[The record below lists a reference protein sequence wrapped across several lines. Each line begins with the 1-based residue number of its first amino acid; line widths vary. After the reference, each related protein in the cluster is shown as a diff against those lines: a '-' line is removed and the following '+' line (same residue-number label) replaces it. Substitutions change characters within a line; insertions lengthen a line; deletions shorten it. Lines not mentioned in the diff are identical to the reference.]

1 MDVAYLGLLLQGLW
15 VTIQLSIL
23 SILISLAVGIVVAV
37 LRLSPLGPVSAF
49 AQGYVEFFRNIP
61 LLIILFF
68 VLNGLPQAGIT
79 LSFFWTGVAGLSV
92 YTSAY
97 VAEVVRAGLE
107 SIAKGQTEAARSLG
121 LSWLQMMR
129 LVLLPQALRQ
139 TVPPLGN
146 LFVALVKNTS
156 LASAVAVPELL
167 YQAELIEGRT
177 FSPEVFLIAGAMY
190 LVLTIPLGGL
200 VNLIEQR
207 ISLARVTR

>member
-1 MDVAYLGLLLQGLW
+1 MNAANLSLLLQGLW
-15 VTIQLSIL
+15 ITIQLSVL
-23 SILISLAVGIVVAV
+23 SILISLVLGTFIAV
-37 LRLSPLGPVSAF
+37 LRISPLGPVSAF

-79 LSFFWTGVAGLSV
+79 LPFFWTGVAGLSA
-92 YTSAY
+92 YTAAY
-97 VAEVVRAGLE
+97 VAEVLRAGLE

-121 LSWLQMMR
+121 LTWGQMMR
-129 LVLLPQALRQ
+129 LVLLPQALRL
-139 TVPPLGN
+139 TIPPLGN

-167 YQAELIEGRT
+167 YQAGVIEGRT
-177 FSPEVFLIAGAMY
+177 FDPEVFIIAGLLY

-200 VNLIEQR
+200 VNLVER
-207 ISLARVTR
+207 RFSLARVSR

>member
-1 MDVAYLGLLLQGLW
+1 MNAANLSLLLQGLW
-15 VTIQLSIL
+15 ITIQLSVL
-23 SILISLAVGIVVAV
+23 SILISLALGTFIAV
-37 LRLSPLGPVSAF
+37 LRISPFGPVSAI

-79 LSFFWTGVAGLSV
+79 LPFFWTGVAGLSA
-92 YTSAY
+92 YTAAY
-97 VAEVVRAGLE
+97 VAEVVRSGLE

-121 LSWLQMMR
+121 LTWGQLMR
-129 LVLLPQALRQ
+129 LVLLPQALRL
-139 TVPPLGN
+139 TIPPLGN

-167 YQAELIEGRT
+167 YQAGVIEGRT
-177 FSPEVFLIAGAMY
+177 FDPEVFIIAGMLY

-200 VNLIEQR
+200 VNLVER
-207 ISLARVTR
+207 RFSLARVNR

>member
-1 MDVAYLGLLLQGLW
+1 MDAASLSLLLQGLW
-15 VTIQLSIL
+15 ITIQLSVL
-23 SILISLAVGIVVAV
+23 SILISLGLGTFIAV
-37 LRLSPLGPVSAF
+37 LRISPLGPVSAF

-79 LSFFWTGVAGLSV
+79 LSFFWTGVTGLSA
-92 YTSAY
+92 YTAAY
-97 VAEVVRAGLE
+97 VAEVVRTGLE

-121 LSWLQMMR
+121 LTWGQMMR
-129 LVLLPQALRQ
+129 LVLLPQAFRL
-139 TVPPLGN
+139 TIPPLGN

-167 YQAELIEGRT
+167 YQAEVVEGRT
-177 FSPEVFLIAGAMY
+177 FSPEVFIIAGLLY

-200 VNLIEQR
+200 VNLVER
-207 ISLARVTR
+207 RFSLARVNR

>member
-1 MDVAYLGLLLQGLW
+1 MDAANFSLLLQGLW
-15 VTIQLSIL
+15 VTIQLAVL
-23 SILISLAVGIVVAV
+23 SILISLVLGTFIAV
-37 LRLSPLGPVSAF
+37 LRISPLGPVSAF

-79 LSFFWTGVAGLSV
+79 LSFFWTGVAGLSA
-92 YTSAY
+92 YTAAY

-121 LSWLQMMR
+121 LTWGQMMR
-129 LVLLPQALRQ
+129 LVLLPQALRR
-139 TVPPLGN
+139 TIPPLGN

-167 YQAELIEGRT
+167 YQAGVIEGRT
-177 FSPEVFLIAGAMY
+177 FNPEVFIIAGLMY
-190 LVLTIPLGGL
+190 LILTIPLGGL
-200 VNLIEQR
+200 VNLVER
-207 ISLARVTR
+207 RFSLARVSR

>member
-1 MDVAYLGLLLQGLW
+1 MDAAYLGLLLQGLW
-15 VTIQLSIL
+15 ITIQLSIL

-37 LRLSPLGPVSAF
+37 LRVSPLGPVSAF